1 MTKYQVPPAKNLH
14 PEVDSSDWEARMAR
28 LVGLEEE
35 SASPASSF
43 EEDSAELRQPQAE
56 PIEPREVATTQALS
70 SNPFAK
76 LALVGGG
83 TLAVVV
89 VAGLFLTQLMSG
101 GSRKSSTQ
109 NRTSLLPDTQA
120 QVKLKPPQELQQ
132 EEIEALKTKL
142 ALSEQAQAV
151 KDAQLALKTEKPTPI
166 RTVPR
171 SSSRTEPLYS
181 ARPRST
187 IIVQRIQPPPTFR
200 DRSAIAQ
207 SIPPRVITVTRTVR
221 VPQPI
226 ATRPQIRSAYV
237 PPPLQST
244 PTPVAQATPTP
255 TPTPDALQEWARL
268 SKLGSYGQVSSATT
282 PQVNVSVEPR
292 KPLIT
297 AQTTPVVQPTQPSV
311 VSQAIRTSSP
321 KSLVVGTTA
330 KAVLATAA
338 FGESTRSIPGRY
350 NNNNNR
356 NTNGGNFNSRNK
368 SNDNS
373 DDDKDNNIFIVQLK
387 QPLKAA
393 DGSVALPAQTQLLT
407 KASFSDKG
415 LAQFEVMKAVW
426 QENGQRV
433 EKNIPENV
441 LTIRGPQSKP
451 LIATEYKGTGG
462 GSRFGSDLKVFALGG
477 ASKIGEILN
486 TPSTQVVPITSTSTV
501 NGVSTSTSTTTV
513 LNQPQRN
520 ILPALLDGGGRSIV
534 PEITRRETQDNARR
548 SIDRTSLWTLSKG
561 KEVTVFV
568 NQATSL

>member
-1 MTKYQVPPAKNLH
+1 MTKYEVPPAKNLH
-14 PEVDSSDWEARMAR
+14 PEVNSSDWEARMAR

-35 SASPASSF
+35 SQSPASSF
-43 EEDSAELRQPQAE
+43 DEDSAELRQPQAE
-56 PIEPREVATTQALS
+56 PLEPREVATTQALS

-101 GSRKSSTQ
+101 GNSRKSNTP
-109 NRTSLLPDTQA
+109 NRTSLVPDTQA

-151 KDAQLALKTEKPTPI
+151 KDAQLALKTEKPTPS
-166 RTVPR
+166 RTIPR
-171 SSSRTEPLYS
+171 SSFRTEPPYA
-181 ARPRST
+181 ARPRPT

-207 SIPPRVITVTRTVR
+207 SVPPRVITVTRTVR
-221 VPQPI
+221 VPQPTT
-226 ATRPQIRSAYV
+226 TRPQIRSAYV
-237 PPPLQST
+237 PPPLQTSL
-244 PTPVAQATPTP
+244 TPVTQATPTP
-255 TPTPDALQEWARL
+255 TPDAVQEWARL

-282 PQVNVSVEPR
+282 PKVNVSVEPR
-292 KPLIT
+292 KTFIT

-311 VSQAIRTSSP
+311 VSQATQTTSP

-350 NNNNNR
+350 NNNNR
-356 NTNGGNFNSRNK
+356 NTNGGNFNRNK

-373 DDDKDNNIFIVQLK
+373 DDDKDNNVFIVQLK

-393 DGSVALPAQTQLLT
+393 DGSIALPAQTQLLT

-451 LIATEYKGTGG
+451 LIATEYKGSGG

-477 ASKIGEILN
+477 ASKIGEVVNAPDSRVISL
-486 TPSTQVVPITSTSTV
+486 PSTITNSDGSTS
-501 NGVSTSTSTTTV
+501 STTTSAV
-513 LNQPQRN
+513 QNIPKRN
-520 ILPALLDGGGRSIV
+520 ILAGILDGGGRAIV

>member
-1 MTKYQVPPAKNLH
+1 MTKYQVPPGKNLH

-35 SASPASSF
+35 SQSPASSF
-43 EEDSAELRQPQAE
+43 EEDSGELRQPQAE
-56 PIEPREVATTQALS
+56 PLEPREVATTQALS

-101 GSRKSSTQ
+101 GSSRKSNTP
-109 NRTSLLPDTQA
+109 NRTSLVPDTQA

-171 SSSRTEPLYS
+171 SSYRTEPPYA
-181 ARPRST
+181 ARPRPT

-207 SIPPRVITVTRTVR
+207 SVPPRVITVIRPVR
-221 VPQPI
+221 VPQPV

-237 PPPLQST
+237 PPPLPST
-244 PTPVAQATPTP
+244 VPTPATQATPTP
-255 TPTPDALQEWARL
+255 TLDPVQEWARL

-282 PQVNVSVEPR
+282 PQVNVSAEPR

-297 AQTTPVVQPTQPSV
+297 AQTTPTVQPTQPSV
-311 VSQAIRTSSP
+311 VRYTQTSSP
-321 KSLVVGTTA
+321 KSLVVGSTA

-338 FGESTRSIPGRY
+338 FGESTRTVPGRY
-350 NNNNNR
+350 NNNNR
-356 NTNGGNFNSRNK
+356 NTNGGNFNRNK

-373 DDDKDNNIFIVQLK
+373 DNDDKDNNIFIVQLK
-387 QPLKAA
+387 QPLKAV
-393 DGSVALPAQTQLLT
+393 DGSIALPAQTQLLT

-415 LAQFEVMKAVW
+415 LAQFEVIKAVW
-426 QENGQRV
+426 QENGQRI
-433 EKNIPENV
+433 EKNIPENT
-441 LTIRGPQSKP
+441 LTIRGPGSKP
-451 LIATEYKGTGG
+451 LIATEYKGSGG

-477 ASKIGEILN
+477 ASKIGEVLN
-486 TPSTQVVPITSTSTV
+486 TPDSQVVSLPSTIKNSDGTI
-501 NGVSTSTSTTTV
+501 NSTTTSAV
-513 LNQPQRN
+513 LNQPRRN
-520 ILPALLDGGGRSIV
+520 ILAGILDGGGRSIV

-548 SIDRTSLWTLSKG
+548 SISPTSLWTLSKG

-568 NQATSL
+568 NQATSF